1 MHQTDQTAVKAA
13 AVDPRP
19 YPHITSL
26 APAFAALG
34 ITGGMLKAIHS
45 LGYEQPTPIQEA
57 AIPHGLAGRDIV
69 GCAQTGTGKTAAFLL
84 PILQRMDGAQPSQQT
99 TRACSP
105 RALVVTPTRE
115 LAAQI
120 EAVGQAL
127 TRESRRRVLAVFGGV
142 PYYSQAQRAHRG
154 ADLLIA
160 TPGRLLDM
168 MAQGDVSLGHVEV
181 VVLDEADRMLDMG
194 FWPDVRRIIRAVPSD
209 HQSLLFS
216 ATISKRLL
224 SAIEASLKDPVFLE
238 VAAPST
244 PVEGVRQLA
253 LNVAADDKVAGLLRY
268 IRHQEPASTLVF
280 TRTRHRADRLA
291 RTLNREGFACAAIHG
306 DRTQSQRMHAL
317 EGFRSGAVRMLVATD
332 VVARGIDVDGITH
345 VINFDMPTQPEDY
358 VHRIGRTARAGAS
371 GTAVTLVTR
380 DDAVQLAAIEGL
392 TGMSMETA
400 RLPHDGQKAG
410 QPQPGPSASLQQ
422 APAKPDRPRSTGQGT
437 AAAVKTGGYTFRQPA
452 TDQRAKVVASHATD
466 TLTSKGTTMAQGT
479 VKWFNLQKGYGF
491 IEQEDG
497 KDVFAHVA
505 ELAPG
510 VTTLSEGQRV
520 EFDLQEGQKGPQAVN
535 TKPV

>member
-13 AVDPRP
+13 AVDARP
-19 YPHITSL
+19 HSRTPQL
-26 APAFAALG
+26 APGFAALG
-34 ITGGMLKAIHS
+34 IAGGMLKAVHA
-45 LGYEQPTPIQEA
+45 LGYEQPTPIQEE

-84 PILQRMDGAQPSQQT
+84 PILQRLDDTQARSQT

-105 RALVVTPTRE
+105 LALVVTPTRE

-120 EAVGQAL
+120 ESVGLAL
-127 TRESRRRVLAVFGGV
+127 TKESRRRVLAVFGGV

-168 MAQGDVSLGHVEV
+168 MAQGDVDLGHVEV
-181 VVLDEADRMLDMG
+181 LVLDEADRMLDMG
-194 FWPDVRRIIRAVPSD
+194 FWPDVRRIIHAVPAD

-224 SAIEASLKDPVFLE
+224 SAIEASLKDPVFIE

-253 LNVAADDKVAGLLRY
+253 LSVSADDKVAGLLRY

-291 RTLNREGFACAAIHG
+291 KTLNREGFACAAIHG
-306 DRTQSQRMHAL
+306 DRTQSQRMRAL
-317 EGFRSGAVRMLVATD
+317 EGFRSGAVPMLVATD

-380 DDAVQLAAIEGL
+380 DDRVQLAAIEGL
-392 TGMSMETA
+392 TGMSMEPA
-400 RLPHDGQKAG
+400 RLPREGQKAE
-410 QPQPGPSASLQQ
+410 QPQPGSSGPAQQ
-422 APAKPDRPRSTGQGT
+422 VPARSDYPRSAGQGT
-437 AAAVKTGGYTFRQPA
+437 VATSETGGYTFRQPA
-452 TDQRAKVVASHATD
+452 TSQRAKAVASEAAD
-466 TLTSKGTTMAQGT
+466 TLRSQGVTVAQGT

-491 IEQEDG
+491 IEQEGG

-510 VTTLSEGQRV
+510 VRTLSEGQRV
-520 EFDLQEGQKGPQAVN
+520 QFDLEAGQKGPQAVN
-535 TKPV
+535 VKPV

>member
-1 MHQTDQTAVKAA
+1 MHQTDQVATKAA
-13 AVDPRP
+13 AVTPQPRTAAAA
-19 YPHITSL
+19 IV
-26 APAFAALG
+26 PAFAALG
-34 ITGGMLKAIHS
+34 LADDMLRAVKA
-45 LGYEQPTPIQEA
+45 LGYEQPTPIQTE

-84 PILQRMDGAQPSQQT
+84 PILQRMDGAPAGKHT

-105 RALVVTPTRE
+105 QALVVTPTRE

-120 EAVGQAL
+120 EAVGVAL
-127 TRESRRRVLAVFGGV
+127 TAGTRHRVLAVFGGV

-154 ADLLIA
+154 ADLLVA

-168 MAQGDVSLGHVEV
+168 MAQGDVNLGHVEV
-181 VVLDEADRMLDMG
+181 LVLDEADRMLDMG
-194 FWPDVRRIIRAVPSD
+194 FWPDARRIIRAVPAD

-224 SAIEASLKDPVFLE
+224 SAIEASLKNPVFLE

-253 LNVAADDKVAGLLRY
+253 LSVAADDKVAGLLRY
-268 IRHQEPASTLVF
+268 IRHQEPTSTLVF

-306 DRTQSQRMHAL
+306 DRTQSQRMRAL
-317 EGFRSGAVRMLVATD
+317 EGFRSGAVPMLVATD

-400 RLPHDGQKAG
+400 RLPRDGQKAG
-410 QPQPGPSASLQQ
+410 QPQPAASGSAQPVPARSGVARSAGQ
-422 APAKPDRPRSTGQGT
+422 AV
-437 AAAVKTGGYTFRQPA
+437 AAPVQTGGYIFRQPV
-452 TDQRAKVVASHATD
+452 TEQRAQVVASHAAD
-466 TLTSKGTTMAQGT
+466 KLTNQGATMAQGT

-491 IEQEDG
+491 IEQEGG
-497 KDVFAHVA
+497 KDAFAHVA

-510 VTTLSEGQRV
+510 VSTLNEGQRV
-520 EFDLQEGQKGPQAVN
+520 EFDLQEGQKGQKAVN
-535 TKPV
+535 VKPV

>member
-1 MHQTDQTAVKAA
+1 MHQTDQLATKAT

-19 YPHITSL
+19 RAVANAI
-26 APAFAALG
+26 APRFAALG
-34 ITGGMLKAIHS
+34 LADDMLRAVAA
-45 LGYEQPTPIQEA
+45 LGYKEPTPIQAE

-84 PILQRMDGAQPSQQT
+84 PILQRMDGVQPNRQT

-105 RALVVTPTRE
+105 RALVITPTRE

-120 EAVGQAL
+120 EAVGLAL
-127 TRESRRRVLAVFGGV
+127 TKETRRRVLAVFGGV

-168 MAQGDVSLGHVEV
+168 MAQGDVNLGHVEV
-181 VVLDEADRMLDMG
+181 LVLDEADRMLDMG
-194 FWPDVRRIIRAVPSD
+194 FWPDVRRIIRAVPAD

-216 ATISKRLL
+216 ATISKLLL

-306 DRTQSQRMHAL
+306 DRTQSQRMRAL
-317 EGFRSGAVRMLVATD
+317 EGFRSGAVPMLVATD

-380 DDAVQLAAIEGL
+380 DDTVQLAAIEGL

-400 RLPHDGQKAG
+400 RLPRDGQKAG
-410 QPQPGPSASLQQ
+410 QPPVSPPETAQPVPTRQGVARSAGP
-422 APAKPDRPRSTGQGT
+422 G
-437 AAAVKTGGYTFRQPA
+437 AAAASQTGGYTFRQPS
-452 TDQRAKVVASHATD
+452 TNQRAKVVASDAAD
-466 TLTSKGTTMAQGT
+466 TLTSKGATMAQGT

-491 IEQEDG
+491 IEQEGG

-510 VTTLSEGQRV
+510 VTTLAEGQRV